1 MAGDATNNSQ
11 SPALYLSLP
20 VLKSLLHIHASSL
33 FLISESRATLEAFL
47 EDFRVGGTMDG
58 GGLPERRT
66 GSVRAAVSS
75 YRERILESNPTI
87 KKLQTNYPEKPYMKT
102 RELHQAKRD
111 TNQLKESRKLA
122 ELVADEANSELSAAR
137 KTVKDLTLRIEE
149 SNSRAEEQTRDLEK
163 LKMGGRKEGE
173 CESGNSQCES
183 VMRELEKIKR
193 ELSKLKLDMATV
205 MEEKRRAEKETEE
218 SLSKSQSYLSSIEEL
233 NKKIEEV
240 NEEHVLVELA
250 RIEAIKECE
259 EIEVRR
265 REESEVYRAAIEETR
280 RRKESMV
287 EEIEDVRE
295 LETKLA
301 MTVSDVNMLDSE
313 LKQVKEL
320 EKGLERNES
329 TYQEEDESGSVSL
342 LESVLKELEETTKEL
357 AEVKDESFQ
366 FMSSMDVVRNEL
378 RHVAEETARLRKKE
392 EKSEMTIQN
401 LNSKLLRAKAKLE
414 STSAA
419 EDKAKSMLSNLSAT
433 LEQIK
438 SEAETAEK
446 ERSLISEETAVVKA
460 EIQRTETEIDLAEE
474 RLQAALEDLKA
485 VKSAEAIA
493 LENLKVL
500 IEKTMRNR
508 ASASRPSSTITISKF
523 EYEYLTGHA
532 AGAKEIADKKVAAA
546 QAWIEALKAS
556 EKEIQIKSELVRRET
571 RELKMEEE
579 CDVPKPEGSTN
590 ANKMV
595 ENEYESWRERM
606 EPGNMKLESAFPSK
620 ATNRSVKMTPSR
632 RGKGRRSASPII
644 RATPRSTSFTV
655 GRRTKVMPKLA
666 KIFTGKSID

>member
-1 MAGDATNNSQ
+1 MSDGRKILILKAGWNPDRF
-11 SPALYLSLP
+11 
-20 VLKSLLHIHASSL
+20 K
-33 FLISESRATLEAFL
+33 ATLEAFL
-47 EDFRVGGTMDG
+47 GGGSLETMDG
-58 GGLPERRT
+58 GSLPERRT

-87 KKLQTNYPEKPYMKT
+87 KKLETNYTEKQYMKT

-111 TNQLKESRKLA
+111 TNQLKVSRKLA
-122 ELVADEANSELSAAR
+122 ESVTDEAKSELSDAR

-149 SNSRAEEQTRDLEK
+149 SNSRAEAQMRDVEK
-163 LKMGGRKEGE
+163 LTMGGRKEGE
-173 CESGNSQCES
+173 CESGNSQCEK

-193 ELSKLKLDMATV
+193 DLSKLKLDMATV
-205 MEEKRRAEKETEE
+205 LEEKRRAEKETEE
-218 SLSKSQSYLSSIEEL
+218 SLSKSQSYLSSIEAL
-233 NKKIEEV
+233 NQEIEEV

-250 RIEAIKECE
+250 RIEAIRECE
-259 EIEVRR
+259 EIEARR
-265 REESEVYRAAIEETR
+265 REESEVYHAAIEETR
-280 RRKESMV
+280 RKKQNMV
-287 EEIEDVRE
+287 QEIEDVRE
-295 LETKLA
+295 LETRLA
-301 MTVSDVNMLDSE
+301 ITISDVNMLDSE

-329 TYQEEDESGSVSL
+329 EVQEEDESGSVSL
-342 LESVLKELEETTKEL
+342 LESVLKELEETAKEL
-357 AEVKDESFQ
+357 ALVKDESFQ

-378 RHVAEETARLRKKE
+378 RHVAEETARLKKKE
-392 EKSEMTIQN
+392 EKSETTIQN

-419 EDKAKSMLSNLSAT
+419 EDKAKSILSNMSAT
-433 LEQIK
+433 FEQLK
-438 SEAETAEK
+438 LEAEAAEK

-532 AGAKEIADKKVAAA
+532 AGAEEIADKKVAAA
-546 QAWIEALKAS
+546 QAWVEALKAS
-556 EKEIQIKSELVRRET
+556 EKEIQIKSELLRRET
-571 RELKMEEE
+571 RELKVEEE
-579 CDVPKPEGSTN
+579 SEVPKPEGSTN
-590 ANKMV
+590 ATKMV
-595 ENEYESWRERM
+595 EDEFESWRQSI
-606 EPGNMKLESAFPSK
+606 EPGNMKPESAFPSK
-620 ATNRSVKMTPSR
+620 ATGRSIKMTPSR
-632 RGKGRRSASPII
+632 RGKGRRSASTIV

-655 GRRTKVMPKLA
+655 GRRRKVMPNLA
-666 KIFTGKSID
+666 KIFTGKSVG